1 MTDSQL
7 PNGSR
12 IGQYEIRE
20 FIAKGGMA
28 EVYLAFNT
36 ELERLVALKIMLP
49 ALASDAQF
57 VERFRREART
67 VARLDHPHIV
77 QVFAVGLTPESKR
90 PYIAMQYI
98 DGGSLE
104 GTLEQLANRGKLLTN
119 EQALVIT
126 RQIAEALAVAHNA
139 GVIHRDLKPSNVLIR
154 QDGTPVL
161 VDLGI
166 AVVSDAT
173 KLTQTGGLI
182 GTPHYMSPEQ
192 VRGQPLDGRSD
203 LYALGIML
211 YEMLAGTRPFEA
223 VEPVAILHKQ
233 AYEQPIPLEK
243 RRPDLSPQVLAVV
256 ATCLQKEPERRFQR
270 AEAMV
275 QAINAALQTEGSSD
289 TLAQTTAVLTHLRD
303 SALISR
309 QQVVRI
315 PTAEQM
321 RRRVPTWAIATL
333 VVLAA
338 AIFAFFA
345 FRPDNQGQTAAAVTL
360 DTEIVA
366 TAVPASPTQQQ
377 IIVSTNTAVPPT
389 ATHTAT
395 PPPTATTAPTA
406 TTLPTATPLPATFEF
421 SIAAIQAQTQTGLQ
435 INPGQTI
442 LIEYISGSWRA
453 GPLPTWP
460 LVGPAGDPQ
469 VASKVT
475 LPVPDVPIVSL
486 IAGIGSAQPQF
497 VGQRLQFQSET
508 SGQLWLGANDDN
520 FADNQGELT
529 VRITLDPAN

>member
-1 MTDSQL
+1 
-7 PNGSR
+7 
-12 IGQYEIRE
+12 
-20 FIAKGGMA
+20 
-28 EVYLAFNT
+28 
-36 ELERLVALKIMLP
+36 
-49 ALASDAQF
+49 
-57 VERFRREART
+57 
-67 VARLDHPHIV
+67 
-77 QVFAVGLTPESKR
+77 
-90 PYIAMQYI
+90 
-98 DGGSLE
+98 
-104 GTLEQLANRGKLLTN
+104 
-119 EQALVIT
+119 
-126 RQIAEALAVAHNA
+126 
-139 GVIHRDLKPSNVLIR
+139 
-154 QDGTPVL
+154 
-161 VDLGI
+161 
-166 AVVSDAT
+166 
-173 KLTQTGGLI
+173 
-182 GTPHYMSPEQ
+182 MSPEQ

-256 ATCLQKEPERRFQR
+256 ATCLQKEPERRYQR

-333 VVLAA
+333 VVLAV
-338 AIFAFFA
+338 AIFAFFI

-421 SIAAIQAQTQTGLQ
+421 SVAAIQAQTQTGLQ

-460 LVGPAGDPQ
+460 LVGPDGDPQ